1 MLHPVTR
8 PRRWRWLAGPMLLVL
23 ATIAQ
28 AAQTYTVTTPD
39 GVAIAVQESGDPD
52 GPPVVLVHG
61 LLGSHLSW
69 EAQVSDP
76 ALRGYRLI
84 RYDMRGHGLSGKP
97 EQAEAYTDGRRWAD
111 ELHAVI
117 SASGARQPVLVGWSL
132 GAAVISNYLAAH
144 GDDAIAGA
152 MYVGGVIELDPRQIA
167 SQPEVYR
174 DLAADDLRTHLD
186 AERAFLALCFQS
198 RPDAVTFQR
207 LLANAALASGHMQ
220 RAVHRMSVDAGG
232 GLPRLRKPLL
242 LLYGGKDALVLP
254 EPSIR
259 RALALKA
266 DARVLVYP
274 DSGHAPFLE
283 EAGRFGR
290 DLAAFVDT
298 VSAR

>member
-1 MLHPVTR
+1 
-8 PRRWRWLAGPMLLVL
+8 
-23 ATIAQ
+23 
-28 AAQTYTVTTPD
+28 
-39 GVAIAVQESGDPD
+39 
-52 GPPVVLVHG
+52 
-61 LLGSHLSW
+61 
-69 EAQVSDP
+69 
-76 ALRGYRLI
+76 
-84 RYDMRGHGLSGKP
+84 
-97 EQAEAYTDGRRWAD
+97 
-111 ELHAVI
+111 
-117 SASGARQPVLVGWSL
+117 
-132 GAAVISNYLAAH
+132 ISNYLAAH
-144 GDDAIAGA
+144 GDDAIAAA

-167 SQPEVYR
+167 PQPEVYR

-220 RAVHRMSVDAGG
+220 RAVHRMSVDAAG

-259 RALALKA
+259 RVLALKA